1 MSHIQLESNKTSTD
15 SIVVALNKNEM
26 NDTILTTKCGYLYKR
41 HDTVLSYFF
50 PFLFSPW
57 RKRYFRL
64 IGQFLYRYTDETS
77 DNIKGIPI
85 PLDFATTIDIDEGD
99 IFTITMIRKKYIIK
113 AESND
118 DCNSWV
124 KELKIHR
131 EIVIKESLGHK
142 KVDEKY
148 IEINKI
154 GHKIFFEKLR
164 KESLQHNTSYTTYN
178 PLGI

>member
-1 MSHIQLESNKTSTD
+1 MSHIQLESNITSKD
-15 SIVVALNKNEM
+15 SIIVALNDEM
-26 NDTILTTKCGYLYKR
+26 NDTILATKFGYLYKR
-41 HDTVLSYFF
+41 HDTVFSYFF
-50 PFLFSPW
+50 PFIFSPW

-64 IGQFLYRYTDETS
+64 IGQFLYRYKDETS
-77 DNIKGIPI
+77 DKLKGIPI
-85 PLDFATTIDIDEGD
+85 PLDFATTIDKDEGD

-124 KELKIHR
+124 NELKIHR

-148 IEINKI
+148 IEINKK
-154 GHKIFFEKLR
+154 GHQIFFEKLR
-164 KESLQHNTSYTTYN
+164 KESLQNETSYTTFN
-178 PLGI
+178 PLSI